1 MVSIRG
7 QLQPLALFRR
17 LMDRY
22 DSARAWRRWFFV
34 FGIVAI
40 VFLATANY
48 GPLFFID
55 SAAATHPAW
64 HLVHHGHLFVDDGSL
79 RIFAFV
85 EGRDGH
91 LYSNR
96 PPGVIAAAL
105 PFYALLG
112 GGRAAPSGIPG
123 SIAAAVLA
131 AAAVATMGQVLE
143 RILPRRSALA
153 AALLVAFGTSVWS
166 VASSELFAHGPD
178 MFWLSLA
185 LLLILQRREWGAG
198 LALAL
203 GITTRPQ
210 IAVVAFF
217 LGVLAGWASR
227 RIGPVVAIGIPSFA
241 GLLALLLYNKYVF
254 GAFDLRGG
262 YAEYVNAPL
271 EGKLL
276 GTRHDY
282 ILNVLGTFV
291 SGPRGILTL
300 TPVLLVLIPG
310 LLMGWRGSPWWARA
324 SALGGSAYMFIQ
336 WQTQSGLDGFLG
348 GYLFYS
354 YRYSLEPLFLW
365 VPVLAITYRDWVAC
379 NPTRRLLFNVMA
391 LFSIWIQGVGALA
404 YDLGAS
410 MRFHPWLAWSPIS
423 TLASASR
430 IGQVLAIVALIPV
443 VTLPVL
449 LTRRQMDPVPPT
461 TSSIRP

>member
-1 MVSIRG
+1 
-7 QLQPLALFRR
+7 
-17 LMDRY
+17 MDRY
-22 DSARAWRRWFFV
+22 ESASAWNRWLFV
-34 FGIVAI
+34 FGSVAV

-91 LYSNR
+91 LFSNR

-105 PFYALLG
+105 PFYALLSG
-112 GGRAAPSGIPG
+112 GHEAPSGIPG
-123 SIAAAVLA
+123 SIAAAVFS

-143 RILPRRSALA
+143 RLLSRRAALV
-153 AALLVAFGTSVWS
+153 AALLLAFGTSVWS

-178 MFWLSLA
+178 IFWLSLA
-185 LLLILQRREWGAG
+185 LLLILQRREWWAG
-198 LALAL
+198 IALAL

-210 IAVVAFF
+210 IAVIALF
-217 LGVLAGWASR
+217 LGILAGWAAR
-227 RIGPVVAIGIPSFA
+227 RIGPVIAIGIPSLA
-241 GLLALLLYNKYVF
+241 GLLALLFYNKYVF

-262 YAEYVNAPL
+262 YEEYVNAPL

-282 ILNVLGTFV
+282 LLNVLGTFV
-291 SGPRGILTL
+291 SGPRGVLTL

-310 LLMGWRGSPWWARA
+310 LVVGWRGSPWWARA
-324 SALGGSAYMFIQ
+324 AALGGSAYMLIQ
-336 WQTQSGLDGFLG
+336 WQTQSGTDGFLG

-365 VPVLAITYRDWVAC
+365 MPVLAVAYRDWVAC

-404 YDLGAS
+404 YDLGGS
-410 MRFHPWLAWSPIS
+410 MPFHPWLAWSPIS
-423 TLASASR
+423 TLAGAPT
-430 IGQVLAIVALIPV
+430 IGQALAIVALIPV
-443 VTLPVL
+443 LILPVL
-449 LTRRQMDPVPPT
+449 RTRQADPEPQAARSV
-461 TSSIRP
+461 RP